1 MEYYYGFFFKKSRG
15 NLGEIFTVHLEY
27 YYGKLL
33 WNITIEYYYGKLLWN
48 ITMDF
53 FLRNLGEIFTVH
65 LVPGKRYKCYKCY
78 LLILVN
84 TR

>member
-1 MEYYYGFFFKKSRG
+1 MENYYG
-15 NLGEIFTVHLEY
+15 N
-27 YYGKLL
+27 LL
-33 WNITIEYYYGKLLWN
+33 WK

-53 FLRNLGEIFTVH
+53 FLKKFRGNFGEIYNVH
-65 LVPGKRYKCYKCY
+65 LVPGKRYKCYKFY